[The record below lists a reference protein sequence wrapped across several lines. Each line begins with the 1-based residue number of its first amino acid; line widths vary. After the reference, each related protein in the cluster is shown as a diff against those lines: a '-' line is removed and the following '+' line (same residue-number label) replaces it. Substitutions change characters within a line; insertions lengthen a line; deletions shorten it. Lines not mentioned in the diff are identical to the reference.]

1 MKYLQLE
8 KKMHIDVSDGLS
20 KHPEHLRQ
28 HNHLQILHR
37 QVLQG
42 SIETC
47 KEMIAALPQ
56 CHKADTIAMLK
67 AALLEHNKHK
77 AVKIIKEL
85 NW

>member
-1 MKYLQLE
+1 MLPY
-8 KKMHIDVSDGLS
+8 IDASDGLAI
-20 KHPEHLRQ
+20 HPEHLRQ

-42 SIETC
+42 NIETC
-47 KEMIAALPQ
+47 KEMIAELPK
-56 CHKADTIAMLK
+56 HRKADTIAMLK